1 MRQIKQ
7 RRIVLSLIIPALIFI
22 LIFFL
27 LPLFFIFIESF
38 YTKTGRLSLSRYIQF
53 FTNKRNLFIYL
64 RTIKLGIIVTLFA
77 VILGYP
83 TAYVISHAKEGKRS
97 LLMSVVIL
105 PLMTNPVARTYAWLI
120 ILGRFGLIN
129 QSLKALGFINKPLR
143 LIYTENAIVVGLLQL
158 FLPLM
163 IISLVSAMENIPD
176 DLEEAARSL
185 GSGWL
190 RSILLVT
197 FPLSSDGLILGATL
211 VFTGSITAYVTPAI
225 LGGTRVLTLS
235 TLLHQ
240 KSLVLMDWSGAT
252 IVAVVMVLTTLI
264 LYILL
269 RKLRP
274 NVI

>member
-1 MRQIKQ
+1 M
-7 RRIVLSLIIPALIFI
+7 
-22 LIFFL
+22 IFFL
-27 LPLFFIFIESF
+27 VPLFFVLIESF
-38 YTKTGRLSLSRYIQF
+38 YSKAGRFTLIRYINF
-53 FTNKRNLFIYL
+53 FMDSRNLFIYL
-64 RTIKLGIIVTLFA
+64 RTLKLGLIVTIFA

-83 TAYVISHAKEGKRS
+83 TAYVISNAKAGRRS

-105 PLMTNPVARTYAWLI
+105 PLMTSPVARTYAWLI

-129 QSLKALGFINKPLR
+129 QSLKAMNLIKTPLR
-143 LIYTENAIVVGLLQL
+143 LIYTENAIIVGLLQL

-163 IISLVSAMENIPD
+163 ILSLVSAMENIPD

-185 GSGWL
+185 GAGWL
-190 RSILLVT
+190 KGVLLII
-197 FPLSSDGLILGATL
+197 FPLSMDGLILGATL

-235 TLLHQ
+235 TLLRQ
-240 KSLVLMDWSGAT
+240 KSLVLMDWEGAT

-274 NVI
+274 KLI

>member
-38 YTKTGRLSLSRYIQF
+38 YNKTGRLSLSRYIQF
-53 FTNKRNLFIYL
+53 FTDKRNLFIYL
-64 RTIKLGIIVTLFA
+64 RTLKLGIIVTLFA

-83 TAYVISHAKEGKRS
+83 TAYVISHAQAGKRS

-190 RSILLVT
+190 KSILLIT

-274 NVI
+274 KVI